1 MLDKDGNQVFTHR
14 LDFTMTDEKG
24 QQTVTIGKKPD
35 EPEKPRRPEKPEKSK
50 KPKKPRNPQEV
61 PKTGDAANAAG
72 YLLLLAGA
80 AAGLVFSTGMLR
92 KRRKTNR

>member
-1 MLDKDGNQVFTHR
+1 
-14 LDFTMTDEKG
+14 MTAAVVCQKNARRRASQNPG
-24 QQTVTIGKKPD
+24 VHIRRKKHKIRRFRK
-35 EPEKPRRPEKPEKSK
+35 PEKPDKPEKPEKPSK
-50 KPKKPRNPQEV
+50 PEKPKNPQEV